1 MVQQYRL
8 NIFYSIIMPFSLSK
22 EKRHAK
28 YILPRDLKVTGKK
41 GRVCLT
47 LLLLGKIIEKLHHF
61 P

>member
-1 MVQQYRL
+1 
-8 NIFYSIIMPFSLSK
+8 MPFSLSK